1 MSGVKGQ
8 QKKCREPSPPPQQQT
23 QDSCA
28 PEPVQCQAPPKCPS
42 PQACVPEPVCE
53 QKAPAQPACVPEPVC
68 EQKAP
73 SQADMCSQS
82 YQKQDNVGVKK

>member
-8 QKKCREPSPPPQQQT
+8 QNKCREPSPPPQKCQNP
-23 QDSCA
+23 CE

-53 QKAPAQPACVPEPVC
+53 QKAPPQVI
-68 EQKAP
+68 
-73 SQADMCSQS
+73 CSQS
-82 YQKQDNVGVKK
+82 NQKQDNVGVKK

>member
-8 QKKCREPSPPPQQQT
+8 QKKCREPSPPPQKCQAPCEPEPIQCKAPPP
-23 QDSCA
+23 QACD

-53 QKAPAQPACVPEPVC
+53 PKVPPQVISHQK
-68 EQKAP
+68 K
-73 SQADMCSQS
+73 
-82 YQKQDNVGVKK
+82 DNVGVKK